1 MISKT
6 TLMKKTILALALVA
20 GLTSFA
26 GKMKADSIIY
36 NTTFSDYWDHWQLN
50 GLGVAVGFN
59 SANFNNI
66 TSVTWEG
73 QLSENSSVPIYL
85 YSAGDSGPVNALNF
99 LGNATLANSATIYG
113 EQFVTFN
120 TNISVTPNTEYYIF
134 ANPNANAGDAWWNAV
149 FHNLTPSEY
158 GTTGQKTYFYNGTS
172 GQLFNTINN
181 DEFQLQVNGTNSVPE
196 PSTYA
201 LFGIAALALVIAYR
215 RKVA

>member
-1 MISKT
+1 
-6 TLMKKTILALALVA
+6 MKKTILALALAV

-26 GKMKADSIIY
+26 GNAKADSIIY
-36 NTTFSDYWDHWQLN
+36 NTTFSNYWDHWQLN
-50 GLGVAVGFN
+50 GLGVAVEFN

-73 QLSENSSVPIYL
+73 TLSANSSVPIYL
-85 YSAGDSGPVNALNF
+85 YSASDNGPVSALNF
-99 LGNATLANSATIYG
+99 LGNATLANSATNYG

-134 ANPNANAGDAWWNAV
+134 ANPNKNAGDAWWNAV

-158 GTTGQKTYFYNGTS
+158 GTTGQKTYMYNAT
-172 GQLFNTINN
+172 GQLFNTTNI
-181 DEFQLQVNGTNSVPE
+181 DEFQLQVNGTTSVPE

-201 LFGIAALALVIAYR
+201 LFGLGALALVIAYR
-215 RKVA
+215 RKTA